1 MFGAQEQELPTVAPV
16 TVTVS
21 SAVLLAGIEG
31 KSNDA
36 VFFKPLSNSFLVVFG
51 VKKRSVPLYSIAP
64 FSGVVKLVPVVS
76 FMGAEP
82 AQIGDMHRIK
92 ITNLVHVIL
101 FISNR
106 FGLSDSNTTKNKI
119 VTI

>member
-1 MFGAQEQELPTVAPV
+1 
-16 TVTVS
+16 
-21 SAVLLAGIEG
+21 
-31 KSNDA
+31 
-36 VFFKPLSNSFLVVFG
+36 
-51 VKKRSVPLYSIAP
+51 
-64 FSGVVKLVPVVS
+64 
-76 FMGAEP
+76 MGAEP

-106 FGLSDSNTTKNKI
+106 FGLSDSNTTKKKI